1 MPMSPDA
8 IPLLAGLTPTQRQ
21 AATITRRFAPGS
33 VIFWQGEATTGLWI
47 ILEGRVA
54 VERTGPDGAIYTTGV
69 WHPGEIIGI
78 AGLWD
83 GSGYPAS
90 ARALDDPTVLLWMAR
105 DRFLELHRTVP
116 PFAEAVSRTLAARL
130 RFVQETVADT
140 RGRPAAVQL
149 AVILATLAERAGPE
163 ITLTHEDLA
172 HMMGAKRE
180 TVSRILSEFHQH
192 GWVEVHYG
200 RLTVRDPA
208 ALRHLV
214 RHGE

>member
-1 MPMSPDA
+1 MRITPDE
-8 IPLLAGLTPTQRQ
+8 IPLLSGLTPAQRQ
-21 AATITRRFAPGS
+21 AATIQRRFVEGHL
-33 VIFWQGEATTGLWI
+33 IFRQGEPTTGLWI

-54 VERTGPDGAIYTTGV
+54 VERTGLDGAIYTTGV

-105 DRFLELHRTVP
+105 DYFLELHRTVP
-116 PFAEAVSRTLAARL
+116 AFAEAVSRSLAARL
-130 RFVQETVADT
+130 RFIQETVADT

-149 AVILATLAERAGPE
+149 AIILATLAERAGAD

-180 TVSRILSEFHQH
+180 TVSRILGDFHH
-192 GWVEVHYG
+192 RGWVAVHYG
-200 RLTVRDPA
+200 RLTVRDVA
-208 ALRHLV
+208 ALRRFAL
-214 RHGE
+214 HG